1 MFLGLE
7 SEYIDFQ
14 NQFSKFSENYFST
27 RAKQSPKLE
36 LLWQSIRY
44 SFDSGG
50 KKFRPF
56 LSYLISKTY
65 NIDLEKVFSIALA
78 CEMIHTYSLIHDDL
92 PCMDNDDLRRG
103 IPTNHKKF
111 GEDIA
116 LLAGDALQAE
126 AFKCI
131 SSDLKNS
138 AEQKIKVIDIFSDC
152 VGAHGMVGGQVLDMK
167 ANINT
172 TLVELENIHQLKT
185 GDLITATVMGA
196 AIFCDVSQDDL
207 NHLKTFSIHLGLA
220 FQIKD
225 DLLDGLDGQQ
235 DHKSYLKIL
244 GSEKTEQILKLR
256 SDLANKALLA
266 LSVNSEIL
274 KKLVIFNQSRSK

>member
-7 SEYIDFQ
+7 SEYQDFQ
-14 NQFSKFSENYFST
+14 NQFSKYSENYFSA
-27 RAKQSPKLE
+27 RAKQNPKLA

-50 KKFRPF
+50 KRFRPF

-65 NIDLEKVFSIALA
+65 NINSEKVFSIALA

-116 LLAGDALQAE
+116 LLAGDALQTE

-131 SSDLKNS
+131 SSDLNNS
-138 AEQKIKVIDIFSDC
+138 ADLKLNVIDVFSDC
-152 VGAHGMVGGQVLDMK
+152 IGAHGMVGGQVLDMK
-167 ANINT
+167 SNSET
-172 TLVELENIHQLKT
+172 TLVELEHIHQLKT
-185 GDLITATVMGA
+185 GDLITATVSGA
-196 AIFCDVSQDDL
+196 AIFCSVNANDL

-244 GSEKTEQILKLR
+244 GLEKTEQILKLR
-256 SDLANKALLA
+256 SDLATRALNSI
-266 LSVNSEIL
+266 SVNSDTL
-274 KKLVIFNQSRSK
+274 KKLVIFNQNRSK